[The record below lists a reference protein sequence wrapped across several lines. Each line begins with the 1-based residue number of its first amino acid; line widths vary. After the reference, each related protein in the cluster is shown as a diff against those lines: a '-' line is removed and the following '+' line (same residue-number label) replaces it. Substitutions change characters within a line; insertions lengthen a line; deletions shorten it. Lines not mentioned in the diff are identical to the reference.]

1 MKASVFELSILVFL
15 INQRCVDSINF
26 VVPPEKF
33 IEHRAKM
40 SLDCHKKYRSFKGDD
55 GKKYC
60 RFFYSFAG
68 LCWPPIEVN
77 TNVTLECD
85 QVFFSG
91 QITRNCF
98 LNENASDDTIYTGR
112 WQMFSERQY
121 HQRCIRRPIEVVK
134 KYFENYALENKLTT
148 RKILD
153 ASNELREHYMRI
165 TEMQYCMF
173 YIGITLCTISL
184 CVLAWLYP
192 WTDIRINIHR
202 HVIFAFLCNYV
213 IIVAYHLYLDSSRSQ
228 NQPREVRYR
237 TANVMYTVYLY
248 CYLVNHAWIFN
259 EGVIQFTMVYF
270 VFAPKTK
277 YKYYALF
284 AYTFPILPLVV
295 YIICATKLDPPE
307 EVYWHGADYS
317 WENIVSGSGY
327 VLVGLNLFI
336 MSYLIYI
343 IVKKLR
349 TARSPKHTKAL
360 ATARSF
366 TMLVFLLGIINLFG
380 INWREPAD
388 LQEKVKMIW
397 VYYASRFLLNSQGS
411 LVCLFYVFLSP
422 GAWKQLAKKFRQRK
436 GRQFSRRKSSDEPG
450 KTNRNLIESRL
461 PRRLPCTTNSSV
473 STRASIESEDS
484 QKEICKDLHQEKR
497 EAPVTLIGM
506 VVNKTN
512 M

>member
-1 MKASVFELSILVFL
+1 MSV
-15 INQRCVDSINF
+15 
-26 VVPPEKF
+26 
-33 IEHRAKM
+33 
-40 SLDCHKKYRSFKGDD
+40 
-55 GKKYC
+55 
-60 RFFYSFAG
+60 
-68 LCWPPIEVN
+68 
-77 TNVTLECD
+77 VTLSKR
-85 QVFFSG
+85 FSK
-91 QITRNCF
+91 Q
-98 LNENASDDTIYTGR
+98 
-112 WQMFSERQY
+112 
-121 HQRCIRRPIEVVK
+121 P
-134 KYFENYALENKLTT
+134 
-148 RKILD
+148 
-153 ASNELREHYMRI
+153 
-165 TEMQYCMF
+165 F
-173 YIGITLCTISL
+173 YLL
-184 CVLAWLYP
+184 
-192 WTDIRINIHR
+192 
-202 HVIFAFLCNYV
+202 
-213 IIVAYHLYLDSSRSQ
+213 Q
-228 NQPREVRYR
+228 VRYR
-237 TANVMYTVYLY
+237 TANAVYTVYLY
-248 CYLVNHAWIFN
+248 CYLVNHAWVFN

-277 YKYYALF
+277 YQYYVLF
-284 AYTFPILPLVV
+284 AYAFPILPLVV
-295 YIICATKLDPPE
+295 YIICATKLDPIE
-307 EVYWHGADYS
+307 EGYWHGADYS

-349 TARSPKHTKAL
+349 TARSPRHRKAL

-388 LQEKVKMIW
+388 LQEK
-397 VYYASRFLLNSQGS
+397 GS

-436 GRQFSRRKSSDEPG
+436 GRQFSRRKNSNEPG